1 MTLKLLFFLF
11 LISNFIPMTTNSH
24 GPSRQKVKHS
34 VEINAQMD
42 SVWSIVSDFK
52 NFRWN
57 SDLKSVNAKSNE
69 IGSERILSFVDGSL
83 VTQKLEKVDNA
94 KKMVGWRVV
103 KTDNK
108 ALPVNSYS
116 AKILIKEK
124 SPETVEVT
132 YKAGFYRGFMGNDP
146 PEELN
151 DTNSK
156 KKVSEFIMKSL
167 NGLKE
172 IVEKK

>member
-1 MTLKLLFFLF
+1 MPHTTSEMVKLLAGTHVNILDTRKTIPGLRIAQKYAVACGGGKNHRLGLF
-11 LISNFIPMTTNSH
+11 
-24 GPSRQKVKHS
+24 
-34 VEINAQMD
+34 D
-42 SVWSIVSDFK
+42 
-52 NFRWN
+52 
-57 SDLKSVNAKSNE
+57 
-69 IGSERILSFVDGSL
+69 
-83 VTQKLEKVDNA
+83 
-94 KKMVGWRVV
+94 
-103 KTDNK
+103 
-108 ALPVNSYS
+108 
-116 AKILIKEK
+116 KILIKEK

>member
-1 MTLKLLFFLF
+1 MKLKLLFFLF
-11 LISNFIPMTTNSH
+11 LISNFIPMSANSH

-34 VEINAQMD
+34 VEIKAQID
-42 SVWSIVSDFK
+42 SVWGIVSDFT
-52 NFRWN
+52 NFKWN
-57 SDLKSVNAKSNE
+57 PELKSVNAKSNE

-83 VTQKLEKVDNA
+83 VTQQLEKVDNT
-94 KKMVGWRVV
+94 KKIVGWRVI

-116 AKILIKEK
+116 AKILIKAK
-124 SPETVEVT
+124 SPEIVEVT

-172 IVEKK
+172 IAENK